1 MIMQNILH
9 DLEEDYDPYY
19 SRYGVPGS
27 NLDTNRNEADEI
39 AECAERIGAEPMPV
53 IMEDRLMHLLGV

>member
-1 MIMQNILH
+1 MNTLH

-27 NLDTNRNEADEI
+27 NLDTNLHEADEI
-39 AECAERIGAEPMPV
+39 AECAERIGAKPV
-53 IMEDRLMHLLGV
+53 W